1 VETTCSKSCPCKEPK
16 NWRSEIVAMT
26 DLVEVEIVGF
36 KAEDREID
44 FLEQLLRCASVLK
57 KVSIKLPE
65 LVSLSQSKSEW
76 KKVARIV
83 TEYPNVDCL
92 FYCNDCK

>member
-1 VETTCSKSCPCKEPK
+1 
-16 NWRSEIVAMT
+16 MT

-76 KKVARIV
+76 KKVARNRIV

>member
-1 VETTCSKSCPCKEPK
+1 METTCSKSCPCKEPK

-44 FLEQLLRCASVLK
+44 FLEHLLRCASVLK
-57 KVSIKLPE
+57 RMTVRLPGIF
-65 LVSLSQSKSEW
+65 K
-76 KKVARIV
+76 
-83 TEYPNVDCL
+83 EYPNVECDV
-92 FYCNDCK
+92 YCNCGK

>member
-1 VETTCSKSCPCKEPK
+1 
-16 NWRSEIVAMT
+16 MT

-65 LVSLSQSKSEW
+65 LVSLSQSKSE
-76 KKVARIV
+76 
-83 TEYPNVDCL
+83 
-92 FYCNDCK
+92 